1 MTSTIKRNL
10 ILLFVTV
17 ILFNLCCCSYS
28 FTGASVPDHLKTI
41 AIPGI
46 DDRSGSAEADL
57 RENFELTL
65 TQKFIDDN
73 TLRIADKG
81 NADALL
87 ECTITSLSDAPT
99 VVAGGETVT
108 VRRIN
113 INVRVVYK
121 DLVKRKT
128 IFENS
133 FSNFGD
139 YETETGDFVE
149 NRSNAIETAVD
160 KLAEDILLAVVSNW

>member
-1 MTSTIKRNL
+1 MISNFKRYL

-17 ILFNLCCCSYS
+17 ILINLCCCSYS
-28 FTGASVPDHLKTI
+28 FTGASVPDHLNTI
-41 AIPGI
+41 AIPGFE
-46 DDRSGSAEADL
+46 DRSGSGEPDL
-57 RENFELTL
+57 RETFENELI
-65 TQKFIDDN
+65 QKFIDDN
-73 TLRIADKG
+73 TLAVAEKV

-87 ECTITSLSDAPT
+87 ECTITSLTDAPT

-128 IFENS
+128 IFDNS

-139 YETETGDFVE
+139 YTTDDFVE
-149 NRSNAIETAVD
+149 GRKEAIVTAVD
-160 KLAEDILLAVVSNW
+160 KITEDILLAVVSNW